1 MFRWFQVAMNDS
13 ALVGRFQCV
22 RNLGRDRD
30 RFVGR
35 NASGGDAVGE
45 RRTFDELHHERADAA
60 RFLEA
65 VNVRDVGMVQ

>member
-1 MFRWFQVAMNDS
+1 VRGFQVAMNDS

-35 NASGGDAVGE
+35 NAPGGDAVGG
-45 RRTFDELHHERADAA
+45 RRRRRGPAPIT
-60 RFLEA
+60 
-65 VNVRDVGMVQ
+65 